1 MKNRDSNEL
10 NIFVIFQKLTKTYSD
25 NPERYTYLNDMVLHE
40 KEKGGNVATDALL
53 WLRRAL
59 HFVYTFFHCIVED
72 TEKGRKTEDLVPF
85 LKKAYKDVLERY
97 HGWMAQQLF
106 SLNRLNAKYNGPLLT
121 KLPCGRPVQSVIM
134 LAYTHKNISTPSEGG
149 PADFTPPAIEAP
161 PTTKKKSSNLTQP
174 VSGTLV
180 GLVTEMCSRFD
191 FNLLSRMCPT
201 RKDLLLNIALGLENR
216 EDFVIRDMTRFLGGL
231 EINIQALSAFYT
243 AHDLES
249 TARV

>member
-1 MKNRDSNEL
+1 MSASNGGLPSESEKTFFTTTQMPFPDIL
-10 NIFVIFQKLTKTYSD
+10 NGKVHTQQFLEASKGVVALVDKFGKVFAPIKYDMSGNIEKLTKTYSD

-106 SLNRLNAKYNGPLLT
+106 SL
-121 KLPCGRPVQSVIM
+121 
-134 LAYTHKNISTPSEGG
+134 
-149 PADFTPPAIEAP
+149 
-161 PTTKKKSSNLTQP
+161 
-174 VSGTLV
+174 
-180 GLVTEMCSRFD
+180 
-191 FNLLSRMCPT
+191 LSRMCPT